1 VTRTAFLIFVIA
13 IILCG
18 AAAAAY
24 RGAAIARRTAVEAEA
39 LTGGDVEAG
48 RAAVKT
54 YGCDACHTI
63 PGAGVVDA
71 RGLVGPPLTQ
81 IANRIYIA
89 GVLTNTPDN
98 LIEWIQNPPGVDPRT
113 AMPNLGVG
121 EAAARDIAAY
131 LYTLR

>member
-1 VTRTAFLIFVIA
+1 MTRTVLIIFAVA

-24 RGAAIARRTAVEAEA
+24 RGAAIARRTTVAAEA

-48 RAAVKT
+48 RTAVKT

-63 PGAGVVDA
+63 PGVADA
-71 RGLVGPPLTQ
+71 RGPVGPPLTQ

-98 LIEWIQNPPGVDPRT
+98 LVEWIQNPARVDPRS
-113 AMPNLGVG
+113 AMPNLGVDQT
-121 EAAARDIAAY
+121 AARDIAAY

>member
-1 VTRTAFLIFVIA
+1 VTRRIFIIFVIA

-18 AAAAAY
+18 TAAAAY
-24 RGAAIARRTAVEAEA
+24 RGAAMSRRTAVEAEA
-39 LTGGDVEAG
+39 LTGGDVDAG
-48 RAAVKT
+48 RVAVKT
-54 YGCDACHTI
+54 YSCDVCHMI
-63 PGAGVVDA
+63 PGVVDA

-121 EAAARDIAAY
+121 KTAARDIAAY